1 MKRYS
6 FFHAPILSFF
16 SGSFYRDVGRN
27 WRGTGLLYM
36 FVLLAVLWVPSI
48 IKLQVGVNRFVNT
61 ESKKITDQIPAITIS
76 HGKVSTNVPT
86 PYYIREPESG
96 TPIAIIDTT
105 GQYRRLDE
113 TPANVLVLT
122 DSKLIMRTDRETK
135 SYDLTPVESFYLDKA
150 RVEGWLALLK
160 TWCVPVS
167 YPLALL
173 FSFIVRIIKV
183 LIYALIGLL
192 FAYLLHANLGFQTLM
207 RLAAVAMTPVLIL
220 DSILEFSPGHIPLWS
235 IWAFLICLG
244 YMFFAVKANAE
255 PEAPPEPMAW
265 ARPPDFTT

>member
-6 FFHAPILSFF
+6 FLHAPVMSFF
-16 SGSFYRDVGRN
+16 SGSFYRDVGRYS
-27 WRGTGLLYM
+27 RGTGLLYI
-36 FVLLAVLWVPSI
+36 FVILAVLWIPSMI
-48 IKLQVGVNRFVNT
+48 RAQLGVAKFVDV
-61 ESKKITDQIPAITIS
+61 EAKKITDQIPAITIS

-105 GQYRRLDE
+105 GEYKTLDE
-113 TPANVLVLT
+113 RPANVLLLT
-122 DSKLIMRTDRETK
+122 ESKLIMRNERETK
-135 SYDLTPVESFYLDKA
+135 TYDLTPVESFYLDRA
-150 RVEGWLALLK
+150 RVENWLGLLK
-160 TWCVPVS
+160 TWFLPVG

-220 DSILEFSPGHIPLWS
+220 DLILEFSPGHIPLWS
-235 IWAFLICLG
+235 ILAFLICVG
-244 YMFFAVKANAE
+244 YMFFAVKANAQAETPAE
-255 PEAPPEPMAW
+255 PPLPWVHPG
-265 ARPPDFTT
+265 TVS